1 MKLREAEAQGNQNQR
16 CADKAPLEAMKI
28 SYWEAQ
34 KNLLQSG
41 SFGLVKEDGKNF
53 PLSYVLMFERYH
65 PI

>member
-1 MKLREAEAQGNQNQR
+1 
-16 CADKAPLEAMKI
+16 MKI
-28 SYWEAQ
+28 NTSPLTHLSEEV
-34 KNLLQSG
+34 KLKETRNQSG